1 MRQTILHVTTA
12 AAIALGSMSCAS
24 GGVLVR
30 TTAAPDADLAALH
43 TFRVLDAPQRRA
55 DAPALPSSDPMLNN
69 SITNRQLRADL
80 VRELTQKGY
89 MPDATAP
96 DFLVAYYAGTM
107 AKMDTTYWLPDAGW
121 RYGYHRFGLYGS
133 RFRSAWPWYG
143 YASPYPTMDVR
154 SYTSGAVIIDVI
166 DPRTMEL
173 LWRGQGDATVSDD
186 PTKYAADLNE
196 SVVAILKQF
205 PQANEVRA
213 IGMRP

>member
-1 MRQTILHVTTA
+1 MRQTILRVSTA
-12 AAIALGSMSCAS
+12 VIALVSVSCAS
-24 GGVLVR
+24 GGVRVR

-55 DAPALPSSDPMLNN
+55 DAPALPASDPMLSN

-89 MPDATAP
+89 MASTTTP

-121 RYGYHRFGLYGS
+121 RYGYHRFGLYGP

-143 YASPYPTMDVR
+143 YASPYPEMQVR

-186 PTKYAADLNE
+186 PDKYAADLNK
-196 SVVAILKQF
+196 SVVAILKEF
-205 PQANEVRA
+205 PQASGVRQ
-213 IGMRP
+213 IGAAP